1 MAELPFSI
9 NRVEDLIRAI
19 LWLTKREW
27 GLAFLL
33 ACPSLLILAAMS
45 TFVQDDALF
54 EGPVFRA
61 GFYIGRIVYPNQTA
75 GSYALFGL
83 AANFLVLMGFWF
95 VGIRVLRRLLANKR
109 GAHAHGS

>member
-1 MAELPFSI
+1 MAELPFSM

-45 TFVQDDALF
+45 TFVQDDTLF

-83 AANFLVLMGFWF
+83 AANFWVLMGFWF

-109 GAHAHGS
+109 GAHAHRS